1 MMFIQSRNG
10 GDKTM
15 TYAPRPH
22 EFIPLFEAPAALGR
36 PVTRRRGLLRRWLDA
51 VFVSREQEAERA
63 AARYIARTGGRLTDE
78 IERQITDRIITGNW
92 RH

>member
-1 MMFIQSRNG
+1 
-10 GDKTM
+10 M
-15 TYAPRPH
+15 TYAPRPT
-22 EFIPLFEAPAALGR
+22 EFVPFFRAQVAADRPAR
-36 PVTRRRGLLRRWLDA
+36 KSHGLLRRFLDA
-51 VFVSREQEAERA
+51 LFVSREQEAERA

>member
-1 MMFIQSRNG
+1 
-10 GDKTM
+10 M
-15 TYAPRPH
+15 TYAPRPT
-22 EFIPLFEAPAALGR
+22 EFVPFFQAPAAADR
-36 PVTRRRGLLRRWLDA
+36 PAGKSHGLLRRLLDA

-63 AARYIARTGGRLTDE
+63 AARYIARAGGRLTDE